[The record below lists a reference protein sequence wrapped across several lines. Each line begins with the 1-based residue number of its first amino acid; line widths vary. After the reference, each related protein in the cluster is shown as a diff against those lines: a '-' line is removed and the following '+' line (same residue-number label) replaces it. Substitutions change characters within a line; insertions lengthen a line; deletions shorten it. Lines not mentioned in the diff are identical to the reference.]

1 MLCIILNSYKRE
13 TFAKLASPTCLTA
26 LLKSK
31 PSQPLIVKGNL
42 RLFVILDAIQKIVV
56 DNVLIWHSCLI
67 SHFFE
72 VGDDCIIKTNRNL
85 FL

>member
-1 MLCIILNSYKRE
+1 MLCIIMTSYKRE

-31 PSQPLIVKGNL
+31 PSQQGNL
-42 RLFVILDAIQKIVV
+42 HLFVILDAIQKIVV
-56 DNVLIWHSCLI
+56 DNVLTWHSCLI

-85 FL
+85 FF